1 MLYEADSRQLELLGL
16 SRKKAVAPLA
26 LVNAECED
34 AGAVDVLVFWRWL
47 LVNK

>member
-26 LVNAECED
+26 LVNAKCED
-34 AGAVDVLVFWRWL
+34 AGAAGRAGVLEMASS
-47 LVNK
+47 